1 MIKQPVK
8 VSAIAMTFALT
19 FAMAFA
25 VAVPASAASTLAEWT
40 FESSVPASAGPHAA
54 EVGIGTATG
63 FHASASTVYSNPAG
77 NGSTESFSS
86 NNWSV
91 GDYYQFQLS
100 TLGFQDIV
108 VSFDHTSSNTGPR
121 DFQLQASTD
130 GTTFGSLG
138 NYSVL
143 ANASPN
149 PVWSS
154 SSARNDLYTFVFSGN
169 EQIANQANVLL
180 RLVAAS
186 TVSANGGSVATG
198 GTSRVDNFAVMATP
212 VPEPETYAMLLAGLA
227 VVAFGARRRH

>member
-1 MIKQPVK
+1 MIKQL
-8 VSAIAMTFALT
+8 VSLTAVAMTFA
-19 FAMAFA
+19 
-25 VAVPASAASTLAEWT
+25 VATPASAAVTIAGWT
-40 FESSVPASAGPHAA
+40 FESSVPTSAGPHAA

-63 FHASASTVYSNPAG
+63 FHASSSTVYSNPAG

-91 GDYYQFQLS
+91 GDYYQFQVS
-100 TLGFQDIV
+100 TLGFQDIM

-121 DFQLQASTD
+121 DFSVQASTD
-130 GTTFGSLG
+130 GSTFGNLG
-138 NYSVL
+138 NYAVL

-154 SSARNDLYTFVFSGN
+154 SMPRSDIYSFTFSGN
-169 EQIANQANVLL
+169 TQIANQANVLF

-186 TVSANGGSVATG
+186 TVSANGGIVASA

-212 VPEPETYAMLLAGLA
+212 VPEPETYAMILAGLA